1 MTPDEI
7 RGLLL
12 ASLEERASAW
22 LESALADIAR
32 DPAAIRKAF
41 PAVGRNLGRAE
52 LEDPG
57 DDPAPWTA
65 DDAGRCLM
73 LVALANSAGEE
84 LPGLYRFGDADEQ
97 RAIVRSLH
105 LLPSAAG
112 GLDLVRDAA
121 RTNDPRLVRVALG
134 PFGLEH
140 LDDEEVAQIALKCV
154 FYEVSLSCID
164 GLADR
169 ATPGLSRMLASFA
182 LERVAA
188 GRKVPS
194 DIWPFVDMFPPQDLL
209 EAIEAETHNEV
220 AERRAAAEAALS
232 DRRAALTVVS

>member
-1 MTPDEI
+1 MTPDDLREA
-7 RGLLL
+7 LLG
-12 ASLEERASAW
+12 SLDDAARSR
-22 LESALADIAR
+22 LVSALADIAR
-32 DPAAIRKAF
+32 DPAAIRKEF
-41 PAVGRNLGRAE
+41 PAAGRNLGRAA
-52 LEDPG
+52 LEDAG

-73 LVALANSAGEE
+73 LLALSDRVDEE
-84 LPGLYRFGDADEQ
+84 LSGLYRFGDADEQ

-105 LLPSAAG
+105 LLPIAGG

-134 PFGLEH
+134 PYGIEH
-140 LDDEEVAQIALKCV
+140 LEDEEVAQIALKCV
-154 FYEVSLSCID
+154 FQGVPLSCID

-188 GRKVPS
+188 GRTVPS
-194 DIWPFVDMFPPQDLL
+194 DIWPFVAMFPPDDLL
-209 EAIEAETHNEV
+209 EAIEAEADSEV
-220 AERRAAAEAALS
+220 AERRDAAEAALT
-232 DRRAALTVVS
+232 DRRASLTVVS

>member
-1 MTPDEI
+1 MTSDEI
-7 RGLLL
+7 RNLLF
-12 ASLEERASAW
+12 ASLDEPARTW
-22 LESALADIAR
+22 LEGALADIAR

-41 PAVGRNLGRAE
+41 PAAGRNLGRAE
-52 LEDPG
+52 LLDPG
-57 DDPAPWTA
+57 ADPAPWTA

-73 LVALANSAGEE
+73 LVALADNAGEE

-105 LLPSAAG
+105 LIPFAG
-112 GLDLVRDAA
+112 GSLDLVRDAA

-134 PFGLEH
+134 PYGLEH
-140 LDDEEVAQIALKCV
+140 LEDEEVAQIALKCV
-154 FYEVSLSCID
+154 FYEVPLSCID

-169 ATPGLSRMLASFA
+169 ATTGLSRMLASFA

-194 DIWPFVDMFPPQDLL
+194 DIWPFVDLFPPDDLL
-209 EAIEAETHNEV
+209 EAIETEAHHEV
-220 AERRAAAEAALS
+220 AERRASAEAALS
-232 DRRAALTVVS
+232 DRRAGLTVVS

>member
-12 ASLEERASAW
+12 ASLDAPATAW
-22 LESALADIAR
+22 LESALADIER
-32 DPAAIRKAF
+32 DPMAIRKAF
-41 PAVGRNLGRAE
+41 PAAGRNLGRAG
-52 LEDPG
+52 LQNPG

-73 LVALANSAGEE
+73 LVALADNVGEE

-105 LLPSAAG
+105 LLPTAAG

-140 LDDEEVAQIALKCV
+140 LEDEEIAQIALKCV
-154 FYEVSLSCID
+154 FYEVPLSCVE
-164 GLADR
+164 GLSAR
-169 ATPGLSRMLASFA
+169 TTPGLSRMLASFA

-194 DIWPFVDMFPPQDLL
+194 DIWPFVDMFPPADLL
-209 EAIEAETHNEV
+209 EAIEAETHNEI
-220 AERRAAAEAALS
+220 AERSAAAKAALSERRAS
-232 DRRAALTVVS
+232 LTVVS